1 MCNQDVVGIISCL
14 VGSDTSKHHC
24 EAAVRQS
31 VARLT
36 QYGMMTID
44 APVAQWIEHLTSD
57 QGVASSSLA
66 WCAFLS
72 RLSWTA
78 FFMGLGA
85 LRDYLTFD

>member
-1 MCNQDVVGIISCL
+1 MCNQDVVDIISCL
-14 VGSDTSKHHC
+14 MGSDTSKHHC

-57 QGVASSSLA
+57 QGVASSNLA
-66 WCAFLS
+66 WCAIVKPSFRDGFLCVQE
-72 RLSWTA
+72 
-78 FFMGLGA
+78 GA
-85 LRDYLTFD
+85 EGQL